1 MTKDS
6 DRTFSRQR
14 RLLLGAMAGALVLPT
29 VVPSAANAFD
39 VPAEP
44 RLITRDYAK
53 VRNRFRTKLLQ
64 KGPAPDKYETL
75 DAPAN
80 AEKIFYRS
88 GYGGELELAAW
99 MSKYK
104 RDRKPRPGV
113 LFLHGGNA
121 MGLGHWNLMGPY
133 VDAGFVVL
141 MPSVRGENGQLG
153 NFSGFYDE
161 VDDVLAAADRLA
173 HLPGV
178 DPNRLF
184 IAGHSIGGT
193 LTMLASMST
202 HKFRA
207 AAPISGNPD
216 AFRFFNRYPQDIR
229 FDDDNTHEFEVRTA
243 LCYAQSFKC
252 PVRVVHGT
260 DESHFNDR
268 AGLLASRA
276 RSAGVRIETDLAKGG
291 HTSALP
297 AEIEQSIR
305 FFHGVAA

>member
-1 MTKDS
+1 MTS
-6 DRTFSRQR
+6 DNDHSFSRQR
-14 RLLLGAMAGALVLPT
+14 RLLLGGLAGAFVLPALPG
-29 VVPSAANAFD
+29 VANAFD
-39 VPAEP
+39 VPPEP

-53 VRNRFRTKLLQ
+53 VRKRFRTRLLE
-64 KGPAPDKYETL
+64 KGPAPDKYEPL

-88 GYGGELELAAW
+88 GYGGELELVAW
-99 MSKYK
+99 VSKYK
-104 RDRKPRPGV
+104 RERKAKPGI

-121 MGLGHWNLMGPY
+121 MGIGHWNLMGPY
-133 VDAGFVVL
+133 IDAGFVVL
-141 MPSVRGENGQLG
+141 MPSVRGENGQAG

-161 VDDVLAAADRLA
+161 VDDVLSAADRLA

-178 DPNRLF
+178 DANRLF

-276 RSAGVRIETDLAKGG
+276 RSGGVRIETDTAKGG

-297 AEIEQSIR
+297 EEIEQSIR

>member
-1 MTKDS
+1 MAGS
-6 DRTFSRQR
+6 
-14 RLLLGAMAGALVLPT
+14 LLLPNLAK
-29 VVPSAANAFD
+29 AFD
-39 VPAEP
+39 VPDVP
-44 RLITRDYAK
+44 RLAKHDYAS
-53 VRNRFRTKLLQ
+53 VRRHFRTKLLQ
-64 KGPAPDKYETL
+64 KGPAPDKYEPLT
-75 DAPAN
+75 APAD

-99 MSKYK
+99 VSRYK
-104 RDRKPRPGV
+104 RERTARPAV

-121 MGLGHWNLMGPY
+121 MGVGHWNLMGPY
-133 VDAGFVVL
+133 IDAGFVVL
-141 MPSVRGENGQLG
+141 MPSVRGENGQAG

-161 VDDVLAAADRLA
+161 VDDVLSAADRLA

-178 DPNRLF
+178 DANRLF

-276 RSAGVRIETDLAKGG
+276 RSGGVRIETDTAKGG

-297 AEIEQSIR
+297 EEIEQSIR

>member
-1 MTKDS
+1 MTS
-6 DRTFSRQR
+6 DEGNSFLRQR
-14 RLLLGAMAGALVLPT
+14 RTVLAGLAGALLLPRIA
-29 VVPSAANAFD
+29 SAFD
-39 VPAEP
+39 VPEVP
-44 RLITRDYAK
+44 RLIDHDYAK
-53 VRNRFRTKLLQ
+53 VRKRFHTKLLQ
-64 KGPAPDKYETL
+64 KGPAPDKYEPL
-75 DAPAN
+75 DAPPEG
-80 AEKIFYRS
+80 EKIFYRS
-88 GYGGELELAAW
+88 GYGGELELVAW
-99 MSKYK
+99 VSRYK
-104 RDRKPRPGV
+104 RGSKPKPGV

-121 MGLGHWNLMGPY
+121 MGLGHWVLLKAY
-133 VDAGFVVL
+133 VDAGFVVM
-141 MPSVRGENGQLG
+141 MPSLRGENGQMG

-161 VDDVLAAADRLA
+161 VDDVLSAAGRLQ

-178 DPNRLF
+178 DADRLF
-184 IAGHSIGGT
+184 IAGHSVGGT
-193 LTMLASMST
+193 LTMLAAMSS

-229 FDDDNTHEFEVRTA
+229 FDDSNAHEFEVRSA
-243 LCYAQSFKC
+243 LCYAKSFKC

-260 DESHFNDR
+260 EEAHFNDR

-276 RSAGVRIETDLAKGG
+276 RSGGVRIETDTVTGN

>member
-1 MTKDS
+1 MTDDNDHS
-6 DRTFSRQR
+6 FSRQR
-14 RLLLGAMAGALVLPT
+14 RLLLAGMASALVLPRM
-29 VVPSAANAFD
+29 ANAFD
-39 VPAEP
+39 VPPEP

-53 VRNRFRTKLLQ
+53 VRKRFRTRLLE
-64 KGPAPDKYETL
+64 KGPAPDKYEPL

-99 MSKYK
+99 VSKYK
-104 RDRKPRPGV
+104 RGRKPMPGI

-133 VDAGFVVL
+133 IDAGFVVL
-141 MPSVRGENGQLG
+141 MPSLRGENGQAG

-161 VDDVLAAADRLA
+161 VDDVLSAADRLA

-178 DPNRLF
+178 DQNRLF

-276 RSAGVRIETDLAKGG
+276 RSGGVKIETDTAKGG